1 MKKLLMCSCA
11 EKWGDIAPLVLR
23 VATGLVFFMH
33 GWQKLQGGVPGTA
46 AFLQSLQYP
55 LPELMAVLLIAAEV
69 LGGAALILGV
79 FTHWAAKISAF
90 VALVA
95 WLTVHLQGGFFASN
109 GGYEF
114 IMVLF
119 AACVSLMITGAGKYS
134 LDYKWFQK

>member
-1 MKKLLMCSCA
+1 MCSCA
-11 EKWGDIAPLVLR
+11 DKWGDIAPLVLR
-23 VATGLVFFMH
+23 VAFGLVFFMH
-33 GWQKLQGGVPGTA
+33 GWQKMTEFGVPGVTGMLTGLG
-46 AFLQSLQYP
+46 FP
-55 LPELMAVLLIAAEV
+55 LPGVFAVLLIAAEV

-95 WLTVHLQGGFFASN
+95 WVTVHLGKGFFMSG

-119 AACVSLMITGAGKYS
+119 AVAVSLMITGPGKYS
-134 LDYKWFQK
+134 LDHKWFKR